1 MGRRTN
7 LRLAQ
12 SKPPPSQGFRGFD
25 RQRQNLGLHRLRAA
39 AHQEISLPITLLIRL
54 RFGHLVALT
63 LLLVYAPI
71 GDAFAGSRTGHESR
85 SKSSSV
91 QLGSGHSTAS
101 RHHALGVDGK
111 GTYYSQLLRD
121 KSEWR
126 QARRRG
132 STPSAADRD
141 G

>member
-54 RFGHLVALT
+54 RFGHLVNSISGKILSMQSLSDRLSSLERELYVIKALVGGAVVISG
-63 LLLVYAPI
+63 LI
-71 GDAFAGSRTGHESR
+71 FAAIKIDWNAIFS
-85 SKSSSV
+85 
-91 QLGSGHSTAS
+91 
-101 RHHALGVDGK
+101 
-111 GTYYSQLLRD
+111 
-121 KSEWR
+121 
-126 QARRRG
+126 
-132 STPSAADRD
+132 
-141 G
+141 